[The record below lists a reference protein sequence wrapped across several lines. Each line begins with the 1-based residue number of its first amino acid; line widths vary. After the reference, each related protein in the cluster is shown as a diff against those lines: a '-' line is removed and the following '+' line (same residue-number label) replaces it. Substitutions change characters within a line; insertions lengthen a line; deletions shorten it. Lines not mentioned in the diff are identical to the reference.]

1 MYFSLPRRYLYRFN
15 IKNLLRNVVKSDE
28 ITSDREKKVSYCKR
42 KAGDKSSKLCMN
54 LIHFVGLNIPLEEL
68 YQDTYVVDYD
78 KEIITCG
85 TNYGDPRI
93 YILDVSTKIGLV
105 DVF

>member
-1 MYFSLPRRYLYRFN
+1 
-15 IKNLLRNVVKSDE
+15 
-28 ITSDREKKVSYCKR
+28 
-42 KAGDKSSKLCMN
+42 MN